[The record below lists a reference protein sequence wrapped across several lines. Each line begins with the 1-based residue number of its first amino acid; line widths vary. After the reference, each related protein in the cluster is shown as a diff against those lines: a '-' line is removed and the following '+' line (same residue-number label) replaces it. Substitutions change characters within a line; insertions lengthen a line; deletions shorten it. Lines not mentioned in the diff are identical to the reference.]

1 MKKKLSL
8 GARFGLWV
16 ASFFLGLLL
25 MVAVF
30 ATTLIA
36 DFRTIASED
45 NIRTFIQQ
53 FVSAPVQVHSSVTVK
68 EGGKHFRVVAPGKRT
83 QAMPRRD
90 DVNDVAFDLTGQL
103 VDMLYQEL
111 QAANDGEVPVS
122 QERMEQLIEEST
134 IKDYIVDKTAA
145 LVADYVMGEVTTTFE
160 EEEIAQLLEENKELI
175 EEITGEPLPED
186 LKTQMASIFKEN
198 KIIQKVE
205 AEGLAGFM
213 EITGEPIPGLPSVE
227 GAGDAENGENG
238 SGSILQTINDAV
250 KTLREIT
257 STKNFVICIA
267 ICLVLMAGIILV
279 NIRQISVGIRR
290 CGYPLMFASLMLVPC
305 MAAKLAPDLFTAAS
319 WLSIVRDVLIMLL
332 PVYAVTFS
340 LGFALVVAGIVTG
353 IVLRKKRKAA
363 EHAALEAPAEPAIEA
378 VAPAEEAAPV
388 EETAPAEE
396 AAPVETV
403 AEEAP
408 VAEATEE
415 EPVAEEAAEP
425 VTE

>member
-1 MKKKLSL
+1 M
-8 GARFGLWV
+8 
-16 ASFFLGLLL
+16 
-25 MVAVF
+25 
-30 ATTLIA
+30 
-36 DFRTIASED
+36 
-45 NIRTFIQQ
+45 
-53 FVSAPVQVHSSVTVK
+53 
-68 EGGKHFRVVAPGKRT
+68 
-83 QAMPRRD
+83 
-90 DVNDVAFDLTGQL
+90 
-103 VDMLYQEL
+103 

-122 QERMEQLIEEST
+122 QERLEQLIEEST

-145 LVADYVMGEVTTTFE
+145 LITDYVMGEVTTTFE
-160 EEEIAQLLEENKELI
+160 EEEIAQLLEENRELI

-213 EITGEPIPGLPSVE
+213 EITGEPIPGLPS
-227 GAGDAENGENG
+227 ADGEETG
-238 SGSILQTINDAV
+238 SVNPMEMINDVV
-250 KTLREIT
+250 KTIREIT
-257 STKNFVICIA
+257 SVKNLVICIVV
-267 ICLVLMAGIILV
+267 CLVLMAGIILV

-319 WLSIVRDVLIMLL
+319 WLSIMRDVLIMLL
-332 PVYAVTFS
+332 PVYAVTFL

-353 IVLRKKRKAA
+353 ILLRKKRKAA
-363 EHAALEAPAEPAIEA
+363 EGAALEAPAEPAIEA
-378 VAPAEEAAPV
+378 V
-388 EETAPAEE
+388 APAEE

>member
-36 DFRTIASED
+36 DFRAIATED

-53 FVSAPVQVHSSVTVK
+53 LVSAPAQVHSSVTVK
-68 EGGKHFRVVAPGKRT
+68 EGGNHFRVVTPGKRT

-122 QERMEQLIEEST
+122 QERLEQLIEEST

-145 LVADYVMGEVTTTFE
+145 LITDYVMGEVTTTFE
-160 EEEIAQLLEENKELI
+160 EEEIAQLLEENRELI

-213 EITGEPIPGLPSVE
+213 EITGEPIPGLPS
-227 GAGDAENGENG
+227 ADGEETG
-238 SGSILQTINDAV
+238 SVNPMEMINDVV
-250 KTLREIT
+250 KTIREIT
-257 STKNFVICIA
+257 SVKNLVICIVV
-267 ICLVLMAGIILV
+267 CLVLMAGIILV

-319 WLSIVRDVLIMLL
+319 WLSIMRDVLIMLL
-332 PVYAVTFS
+332 PVYAVTFL

-353 IVLRKKRKAA
+353 ILLRKKRKAA
-363 EHAALEAPAEPAIEA
+363 EGAALEAPAEPAIEA
-378 VAPAEEAAPV
+378 V
-388 EETAPAEE
+388 APAEE